1 MINSFVSKRDNSG
14 VLKSQYFSNRNFV
27 RKLKFFNLFAK
38 RPLIIMILMMK
49 NESFENKSD
58 FQIVRKTFSQ
68 LIVIFYNTQK
78 KRTFN
83 YGS

>member
-1 MINSFVSKRDNSG
+1 
-14 VLKSQYFSNRNFV
+14 
-27 RKLKFFNLFAK
+27 
-38 RPLIIMILMMK
+38 MMK

-78 KRTFN
+78 KEPLIMDLKICPQPAMKTFN
-83 YGS
+83 